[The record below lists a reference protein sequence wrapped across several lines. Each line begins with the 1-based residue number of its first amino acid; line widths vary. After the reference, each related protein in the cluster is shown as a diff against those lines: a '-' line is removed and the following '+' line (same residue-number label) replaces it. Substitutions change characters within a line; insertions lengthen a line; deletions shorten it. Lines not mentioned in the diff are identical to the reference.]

1 MHCETDFSLM
11 DYNEFSNNVS
21 KGDPAVSAPQFSA
34 HAPWCFCKTSYETTV
49 SSPGGFIIKLVLR
62 VITEHGQKYIN
73 CFVRHLHSAK
83 QVCDLMLYK
92 LTSNFFFV
100 FYDTYRLKA
109 YVWIQ
114 LNADFVYPFPCW
126 FLCLLCLLILML
138 IILMLFLIEGRT
150 ILIVNRLGDRKLIKA
165 YLTKTA
171 YKILISKNCFWK
183 FEMIYHSAGIS

>member
-1 MHCETDFSLM
+1 MHCETDYSLM

-34 HAPWCFCKTSYETTV
+34 HAPWCFCNTSYETTV

-92 LTSNFFFV
+92 LTSNFF
-100 FYDTYRLKA
+100 YCILWHIQIKGICLDTT
-109 YVWIQ
+109 Q
-114 LNADFVYPFPCW
+114 CW
-126 FLCLLCLLILML
+126 FRLSLCLLIPVLAL
-138 IILMLFLIEGRT
+138 L
-150 ILIVNRLGDRKLIKA
+150 VYPDA
-165 YLTKTA
+165 DYLDA
-171 YKILISKNCFWK
+171 VSDWR
-183 FEMIYHSAGIS
+183 